1 MFDTININLK
11 SIDTYQLNFVET
23 ITRDLN
29 VVVTETKSG
38 TTTFKSC
45 VDNLSVLVN
54 ANELRIGNGSL
65 CKFLHGNNV
74 VNFTRTDTR
83 LAFEKL
89 SDTLHISLNNATVSR
104 MDVAYNFEVTY
115 PPESYFY
122 HLGNLP
128 YYKRLEQLY
137 NGVEGLYYSSVSD
150 KKQLVFY
157 DKIKETIH
165 HKDYIP
171 PEYQNKNLLRY
182 ELRLKNHIKQI
193 FNEDKVTVPMLYDV
207 RFYNR
212 IVDYWRSVYRNI
224 VKVNEY
230 EIDIADCKGIRDL
243 NKIGILL
250 LVEQQG
256 GMNEFFKKL
265 DQQFKIGELDK
276 RQLSEIKRQTK
287 LLLQNK
293 SIGVVRSPLIEELN
307 TLVEG
312 V

>member
-1 MFDTININLK
+1 MFDTIHINLR
-11 SIDTYQLNFVET
+11 SIDTQQLNFVKT
-23 ITRDLN
+23 VIRDLN
-29 VVVTETKSG
+29 AEPVSSPYG
-38 TTTFKSC
+38 TTYTSRI
-45 VDNLSVLVN
+45 DNLTIQTTRQGVS
-54 ANELRIGNGSL
+54 IGRGSL
-65 CKFLHGNNV
+65 CKFLYGNNM
-74 VNFTRTDTR
+74 VNFTRRDTQ

-128 YYKRLEQLY
+128 YYKRLEQSY
-137 NGVEGLYYSSVSD
+137 QGVEGLYYNLVSD
-150 KKQLVFY
+150 GKQLVFY
-157 DKIKETIH
+157 DKIKETSH
-165 HKDYIP
+165 HKDSVL

-182 ELRLKNHIKQI
+182 ELRFKNHINQI
-193 FNEDKVTVPMLYDV
+193 LKVNKVTVPMLYDV
-207 RFYNR
+207 QFYNR
-212 IVDYWRSVYRNI
+212 IVDYWRSEYQKI

-243 NKIGILL
+243 NKIGMLL

-256 GMNEFFKKL
+256 GMIEFFKKL

-287 LLLQNK
+287 LLLQNE
-293 SIGVVRSPLIEELN
+293 SIGVVRSSLIEELN